1 MDAVRRR
8 EQILNRLRERV
19 SPLSAAA
26 LASELSVSRQVV
38 VGDIAL
44 LRAGGE
50 RILATPRGYVLE
62 RVTEAELYT
71 LACVHGVDK
80 TEEELNI
87 MVDNGCTVV
96 DVIVE
101 HAVYGQLTGTL
112 EISSRYDV
120 RQFMQRLS
128 ENGSQPLSTLT
139 GGVHIHNLRCADD
152 ETFLRTKQALSDAGF
167 IYEE

>member
-1 MDAVRRR
+1 MGELKRR
-8 EQILNRLRERV
+8 NAPV
-19 SPLSAAA
+19 SATA
-26 LASELSVSRQVV
+26 LAAELSVSRQII

-50 RILATPRGYVLE
+50 RILATPRGYVLD
-62 RVTEAELYT
+62 RGSDDKLYT
-71 LACVHGVDK
+71 VACVHGVAD
-80 TEEELNI
+80 TERELNI

-112 EISSRYDV
+112 EVSSRYDV
-120 RQFMQRLS
+120 RQFMQKLT
-128 ENGSQPLSTLT
+128 EDGAQPLSTLT
-139 GGVHIHNLRCADD
+139 GGVHIHDLRCRSD
-152 ETFLRTKQALSDAGF
+152 EDFARTCAALRAAGF